1 MNSKLIDNA
10 TGRYLPIQYPEE
22 APHWE
27 AAKRHV
33 LKLQRCNGCGKAWY
47 PIGPTCPFCLSADF
61 QWEEM
66 SGRGV
71 ISNVVIF
78 HKGWTDYLKKQAPYA
93 VIQVELEEGPRLT
106 CNFVGDLPSAANIG
120 MPVEAVWDDV
130 TEEVSLVQFRARAS

>member
-10 TGRYLPIQYPEE
+10 SGRYLPIQYPEE
-22 APHWE
+22 ATYWE

-33 LKLQRCNGCGKAWY
+33 LMLQRCNGCGKAWY
-47 PIGPTCPFCLSADF
+47 PIGPTCPFCLSADYE
-61 QWEEM
+61 WEQM

-71 ISNVVIF
+71 ISNVVVF
-78 HKGWTDYLKKQAPYA
+78 HKGWTEYLKKKAPYA

-106 CNFVGDLPSAANIG
+106 ANFLGDLPGPENIG
-120 MPVEAVWDDV
+120 MPVEAVWEDL